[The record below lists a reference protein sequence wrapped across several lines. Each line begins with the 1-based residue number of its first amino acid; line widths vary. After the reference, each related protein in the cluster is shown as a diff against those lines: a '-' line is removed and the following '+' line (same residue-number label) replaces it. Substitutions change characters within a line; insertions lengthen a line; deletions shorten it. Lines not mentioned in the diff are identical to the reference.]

1 MAKSADKLFEKYL
14 SKFEKE
20 LFRTVNT
27 EDEEAIHDLRVSIK
41 KIRALFLFLEE
52 SGFANIKKDHPYLKK
67 VKGIFQKAGKL
78 REIHIHRN
86 LYHHY
91 RERVGE
97 DFPDLQKHLDQQE
110 EQARK
115 AYHEAMPGIDMR
127 RFYRQAEA
135 LQKEIDGISGS
146 KLNKKLF
153 TFVLT
158 RVNACYGFMYE
169 PNYEQHLHQIR
180 KYLKHIRFIIG
191 QKVGDLHRLF
201 QDELTFDDTKK
212 VEDMLGE
219 WHDRDEFRKL
229 LEELQQNYQEENGDP
244 SQKELLEAYHR
255 EVDRDIQDD
264 IKKLRPEL
272 VHVFSLMK
280 HILERNRK
288 ELV

>member
-1 MAKSADKLFEKYL
+1 
-14 SKFEKE
+14 
-20 LFRTVNT
+20 
-27 EDEEAIHDLRVSIK
+27 
-41 KIRALFLFLEE
+41 
-52 SGFANIKKDHPYLKK
+52 
-67 VKGIFQKAGKL
+67 
-78 REIHIHRN
+78 
-86 LYHHY
+86 
-91 RERVGE
+91 
-97 DFPDLQKHLDQQE
+97 
-110 EQARK
+110 
-115 AYHEAMPGIDMR
+115 
-127 RFYRQAEA
+127 
-135 LQKEIDGISGS
+135 
-146 KLNKKLF
+146 
-153 TFVLT
+153 
-158 RVNACYGFMYE
+158 MYE